1 MVLMMDKNLD
11 KYDLQYDIF
20 KILKKTHL
28 YINNTY
34 IYSDN
39 SNKDY
44 RL

>member
-11 KYDLQYDIF
+11 KYDLKDIF
-20 KILKKTHL
+20 KILKTHL

-39 SNKDY
+39 SNTFL